1 MNHGRGDDDAQDP
14 ADVTHVMPPSGPAG
28 SEHGTRPTQDVQ
40 RRARPGAPSAPPP
53 PAASFRPAG
62 PPPPADAFRPG
73 RPVRPADEGDQ
84 DDPAGGATQVLGDA
98 VLGDATTVVRRGSV
112 PRAAGGP
119 PASAAVSGPGYA
131 EPGAA
136 RPATPEQS
144 GPHAQP
150 GLVPGLGYDRRPAP
164 GYNQS
169 APGQSQPGPGYDWP
183 APAPAPDRAT
193 TSFERTGPGYDRPAH
208 TGGSYTDSGG
218 HVRPVPGGGG
228 FGEAGR
234 GPAEADVLAGGLSAE
249 QPPGGPGGGSGG
261 DPGRGGQGGGAAAG
275 PPARRKRRRG
285 RVLTLVVVVL
295 LALFVVADRVA
306 VAIAKDQMEKQIAE
320 SVAESL
326 EPGATQPTVRKVSI
340 GGFPFLTQVL
350 FGKFTNIGVTID
362 GIPTPG
368 PRISSVD
375 ANLKGLHVPFKDA
388 ISDNIG
394 EVPVDDV
401 RATVRIS
408 YDDLNVYLA
417 KQDPPTKVT
426 PVDGGKKVEIS
437 ATVLGQSVGG
447 VTTFQVNDNKLT
459 LVPSEIKVLG
469 IEIPLPGGG
478 PSIDSIPIPIAGL
491 PFDLNIVKAST
502 DAEGLS
508 LTATAKDVVL
518 PAAPEPSGG
527 K

>member
-14 ADVTHVMPPSGPAG
+14 ADVTHVMPPGGPAG

-98 VLGDATTVVRRGSV
+98 VLGDAVLGDAVPGDATTVVRRGSV
-112 PRAAGGP
+112 PRAAGG
-119 PASAAVSGPGYA
+119 
-131 EPGAA
+131 
-136 RPATPEQS
+136 RPAAPEQS

-150 GLVPGLGYDRRPAP
+150 GLAPPGLGYDRRPAP
-164 GYNQS
+164 GYNQP
-169 APGQSQPGPGYDWP
+169 APGQSQPGPGYDWS
-183 APAPAPDRAT
+183 APTPAPDRAT
-193 TSFERTGPGYDRPAH
+193 TSFERPGPGYDRPAH

-261 DPGRGGQGGGAAAG
+261 DPGRGGQGDGAAAG

-295 LALFVVADRVA
+295 LVLFVVADRVA

-320 SVAESL
+320 SVAASL
-326 EPGATQPTVRKVSI
+326 EPGDTQPTVRKVSI

-368 PRISSVD
+368 PRISSVN

-408 YDDLNVYLA
+408 YDDLNTYLA

-437 ATVLGQSVGG
+437 ASVAGQQVGG
-447 VTTFQVNDNKLT
+447 VTTFQVDENKLT
-459 LVPSEIKVLG
+459 LIPSEIKVLG
-469 IEIPLPGGG
+469 FEIPLPGGV
-478 PSIDSIPIPIAGL
+478 SIDSIPIPIAGL
-491 PFDLNIVKAST
+491 PFDLNIVQAST
-502 DAEGLS
+502 GADGLS
-508 LTATAKDVVL
+508 LTATAKDVTL
-518 PAAPEPSGG
+518 PAAPESTGG